1 MKEPNY
7 YYRLLKTFTYSDTFE
22 SLKSLQA
29 NIYNV
34 LRETINNIK
43 NIEIIY
49 DY

>member
-7 YYRLLKTFTYSDTFE
+7 YYRLLKTFTFE